1 MSMIIIDTSVA
12 FKWFDKSES
21 NYEEARKILKDHL
34 VGNQEI
40 IIPDLFF
47 YELTN
52 AWSTKSALQAKDI
65 KNNLEKI
72 KKYSLTIIP
81 VDFVILE
88 KTVEFAK
95 KFTVSVYDATYAILA
110 SEKKCNLIT
119 ADSKFIELVK
129 QDYIINLSKQ

>member
-1 MSMIIIDTSVA
+1 MIIIDTSVA

-34 VGNQEI
+34 LGNQEI

-72 KKYSLTIIP
+72 KKYSFTIIP
-81 VDFVILE
+81 VDFAILE

-129 QDYIINLSKQ
+129 QDYIINLSE